1 MSVLGDTRQRA
12 SIRCA
17 RSLQTAGRSDA
28 GHHRARPLRQ
38 AGFRRVEVGRAES
51 PQQHRPH
58 HTSRLSS

>member
-38 AGFRRVEVGRAES
+38 AGGAISAVSVAATQPS
-51 PQQHRPH
+51 
-58 HTSRLSS
+58 